1 MPKINGRI
9 AFFVLYLES
18 RLVVLART
26 YLLMKPQHLIAW
38 YFTANCLCIFIVMI
52 TFSLP
57 WTVTIT
63 LLVVS
68 ALTAF
73 TLVKYISR
81 GNASTPYLSKLV
93 AALLKDD
100 NIDLTYRF
108 DENTPN
114 IPPACLAIN
123 ASLATIE
130 HLIGEVYY
138 SSSRLSPMADSLRD
152 TYSSMTQKATIQHA
166 HGTDLEVSFNRM
178 ITVAR
183 ELDENLD
190 KIYSSVDEATKAV
203 KKTRVDTGKSQESLM
218 SLAENIQ
225 ATSTQIEALKV
236 DSDAISSVIDVINS
250 IAEQTNLLALN
261 AAIEA
266 ARAGEQ
272 GRGFAVVADEV
283 RSLAA
288 RTSQSTQQVRNMVSK
303 IQAGTDS
310 AHNLMLAALGETQ
323 TTVSLSQASTLEV
336 DQIEQAMLDINTLS
350 QSIHEQVS
358 RQKAVSDEAQTSIDS
373 LIELNSDALNSSQ
386 IQAVSSNDLI
396 NLARSIHAK
405 LSIFKVDSTLLDHNQ
420 RADETRLHKI
430 VIDEEMMMQNNDSN
444 DIELF

>member
-1 MPKINGRI
+1 
-9 AFFVLYLES
+9 
-18 RLVVLART
+18 
-26 YLLMKPQHLIAW
+26 MKPQHLIAW
-38 YFTANCLCIFIVMI
+38 YFSANCLSIFIVMI

-57 WTVTIT
+57 WTVTST

-68 ALTAF
+68 ALTAII
-73 TLVKYISR
+73 LVGYIRR
-81 GNASTPYLSKLV
+81 GNVSTPYLSQLV
-93 AALLKDD
+93 AALLKE
-100 NIDLTYRF
+100 NSIDLTYRF
-108 DENTPN
+108 DENAPN

-130 HLIGEVYY
+130 HLIGEIYF

-178 ITVAR
+178 ISVAR

-190 KIYSSVDEATKAV
+190 KIYISVEEATTAV
-203 KKTRVDTGKSQESLM
+203 KKTRVDTGKSQQSLM
-218 SLAENIQ
+218 SLAENIK

-288 RTSQSTQQVRNMVSK
+288 RTSQSTQQVRDMVSK

-310 AHNLMLAALGETQ
+310 AHNLMLAALGETE

-350 QSIHEQVS
+350 KSIHEQVS
-358 RQKAVSDEAQTSIDS
+358 RQKKVSDEAQASIDS
-373 LIELNSDALNSSQ
+373 LIELNSDALSSSQ

-396 NLARSIHAK
+396 NLARIIHAK
-405 LSIFKVDSTLLDHNQ
+405 LSLFKVDATLLDHNQ
-420 RADETRLHKI
+420 RVDETRLHKI
-430 VIDEEMMMQNNDSN
+430 AIDEEMMMQKNDSD

>member
-1 MPKINGRI
+1 MRHY
-9 AFFVLYLES
+9 VLYLDS
-18 RLVVLART
+18 HFAVLTRT
-26 YLLMKPQHLIAW
+26 RPFMKPKHVVIW
-38 YFTANCLCIFIVMI
+38 YFATNVLSVFTIMLI
-52 TFSLP
+52 FSLHWP
-57 WTVTIT
+57 AVIC
-63 LLVVS
+63 LLSVS
-68 ALTAF
+68 AIT
-73 TLVKYISR
+73 TLVLLKYATQ
-81 GNASTPYLSKLV
+81 GNASTPYLSELV

-108 DENTPN
+108 NEADANT
-114 IPPACLAIN
+114 PPACLAIN

-130 HLIGEVYY
+130 HLIGEVYC

-166 HGTDLEVSFNRM
+166 HGTDLATSFNRM
-178 ITVAR
+178 ISVAR
-183 ELDENLD
+183 ELDEHLD
-190 KIYSSVDEATKAV
+190 QIYGSVTEATNAV

-218 SLAENIQ
+218 SLANNIQ
-225 ATSTQIEALKV
+225 ATSTQIESLKV

-250 IAEQTNLLALN
+250 IADQTNLLALN

-288 RTSQSTQQVRNMVSK
+288 RTSQSTQQVRDMVSK

-310 AHNLMLAALGETQ
+310 AHNLMLDALSETQ
-323 TTVSLSQASTLEV
+323 QTVSLSQASTREV
-336 DQIEQAMLDINTLS
+336 DQIEQAMIDINTLS
-350 QSIHEQVS
+350 KSIHEQVS
-358 RQKAVSDEAQTSIDS
+358 RQKAVSDEAQMSIDS
-373 LIELNSDALNSSQ
+373 MVELNSDALNNSQ

-405 LSIFKVDSTLLDHNQ
+405 LSIFKVDSTLLDHEQ
-420 RADETRLHKI
+420 RADESRLHK
-430 VIDEEMMMQNNDSN
+430 VAFDESMMQQNNSN